1 MKVITPVLPRRGQA
15 TRAKPANHPAID
27 EVVMFASR
35 RVFALA
41 REDLEIVA
49 VIGRLYV
56 RSTFSPGV

>member
-1 MKVITPVLPRRGQA
+1 
-15 TRAKPANHPAID
+15 
-27 EVVMFASR
+27 MFASR

-56 RSTFSPGV
+56 VQHFAGC